1 MGQTIRVAIT
11 YNTVVLADSETLP
24 NPVNAIDKVIAAVHE
39 WDIDDVETF
48 VFELLD
54 YFFIEVFGLRRED

>member
-1 MGQTIRVAIT
+1 M
-11 YNTVVLADSETLP
+11 
-24 NPVNAIDKVIAAVHE
+24 NAIDKVIAAVHE

-54 YFFIEVFGLRRED
+54 DFVVEVLCFGREDYMRDLGFLLMVRIE